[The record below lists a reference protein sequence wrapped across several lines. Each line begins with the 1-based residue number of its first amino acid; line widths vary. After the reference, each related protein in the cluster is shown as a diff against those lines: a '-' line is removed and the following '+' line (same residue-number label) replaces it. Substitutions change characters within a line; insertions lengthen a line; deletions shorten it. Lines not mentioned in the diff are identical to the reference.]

1 MIQQKKNNQEEI
13 NKNLKLIAKS
23 GVFVFLAL
31 IFSKILVYVY
41 RVIIARYYG
50 AEIYGL
56 FSLAI
61 MVSGIIIA
69 LALFGLVEGILRFIP
84 MYRGIKKDK
93 NIIYMLKYVNKVL
106 LITSIIAGVLLFF
119 FSGLISEKIF
129 HNDGLSIFLKIFSL
143 LIPVSVFSDVYIA
156 TIRAYEKIGWHSF
169 LSYVFHNII
178 KLVILVLFIYLGI
191 KGDNAIAYSY
201 LIGITANLVLA
212 YIIVKKTIP
221 KIYVNKENIDNLKR
235 DESKSIRDEL
245 FSYSI
250 PLIFS
255 SVIGL
260 IFHWIDSF
268 SLGYLKGAVEVG
280 LYNAAVP
287 IAALLSIAPELFIK
301 LFFPIINKEYSKNN
315 LEVIKE
321 LSKQVTK
328 WIFIINLPL
337 MILLI
342 LFPGAAINIIF
353 GNEYLA
359 AENSL
364 RILAL
369 GGLITSI
376 FSIIPYRLVSM
387 TGNSKSLL
395 INITIFGI
403 VNVFLNFVFIPME
416 SIWFI
421 DNANGLNGAAIAT
434 LISISLSSFLLT
446 MQSKRYL
453 SFVPVRRKMILI
465 LLSGGISAFI
475 FVYIKKFVEIN
486 LISVFILSGFFI
498 LTYFALVLFTKG
510 LDKNDLMIL
519 RSFKKKLLR
528 E

>member
-1 MIQQKKNNQEEI
+1 MARKKKNNQEEI

-23 GVFVFLAL
+23 GAFVFLAL

-50 AEIYGL
+50 AEVYGL

-69 LALFGLVEGILRFIP
+69 FALFGLVEGILRFVQR
-84 MYRGIKKDK
+84 YRGIKKDK

-119 FSGLISEKIF
+119 FSGFIAEKIF
-129 HNDGLSIFLKIFSL
+129 HNPSLSIFLKIFSL

-169 LSYVFHNII
+169 LSYVFHNLI
-178 KLVILVLFIYLGI
+178 KLVILVLFIYLGLR
-191 KGDNAIAYSY
+191 GDNAIAYSY
-201 LIGITANLVLA
+201 LIGITANLIFA
-212 YIIVKKTIP
+212 YIIVKRTIP
-221 KIYVNKENIDNLKR
+221 KIYLNKKNNLKTE
-235 DESKSIRDEL
+235 ESKSIRDEL

-255 SVIGL
+255 SVIAL

-287 IAALLSIAPELFIK
+287 IAGLLSIAPELFIK
-301 LFFPIINKEYSKNN
+301 LFFPIINREYSKNN

-342 LFPGAAINIIF
+342 LFPGAAINLIF

-364 RILAL
+364 RILAI
-369 GGLITSI
+369 GGLISSI
-376 FSIIPYRLVSM
+376 FSIIPYRLISM
-387 TGNSKSLL
+387 TGKSKSLL

-403 VNVFLNFVFIPME
+403 VNVFLNFVLIPME
-416 SIWFI
+416 NIWFI

-446 MQSKRYL
+446 MQSKKYL
-453 SFVPVRRKMILI
+453 SIIPVRRKMLLI

-475 FVYIKKFVEIN
+475 FIYIKRFVEIN
-486 LISVFILSGFFI
+486 LISLIVLSLFFLLVYFMSVFL
-498 LTYFALVLFTKG
+498 TKG
-510 LDKNDLMIL
+510 LDKNDISVLI
-519 RSFKKKLLR
+519 SFKKKLLR
-528 E
+528 G